1 MATTRNILSSF
12 RYEVA
17 KAARTCDV
25 SSKHKIV
32 ADEKHFAYEP
42 VPGQRKN
49 ICMACAP
56 AIIKKAQDHLAKIA
70 SELLSLNVE
79 VQHLV

>member
-1 MATTRNILSSF
+1 MPTTRNIISSF

-17 KAARTCDV
+17 KATRTCDA

-32 ADEKHFAYEP
+32 PGEKHFAYEL

-56 AIIKKAQDHLAKIA
+56 AIIQKAQAHLATIA
-70 SELLSLNVE
+70 SELP
-79 VQHLV
+79 

>member
-1 MATTRNILSSF
+1 MPAIRNIISTF

-17 KAARTCDV
+17 KAARNCDA
-25 SSKHKIV
+25 SSKHRIQ
-32 ADEKHFAYEP
+32 AGEKHFAYEE

-56 AIIKKAQDHLAKIA
+56 AIIQRAQSHLDKIA
-70 SELLSLNVE
+70 DELP
-79 VQHLV
+79 